1 MKESIREIVNQN
13 MDGKINELKESMAQM
28 TKETVSELKKIN
40 KNLQRGKDGDL

>member
-13 MDGKINELKESMAQM
+13 MDGKFNELKESMAQM